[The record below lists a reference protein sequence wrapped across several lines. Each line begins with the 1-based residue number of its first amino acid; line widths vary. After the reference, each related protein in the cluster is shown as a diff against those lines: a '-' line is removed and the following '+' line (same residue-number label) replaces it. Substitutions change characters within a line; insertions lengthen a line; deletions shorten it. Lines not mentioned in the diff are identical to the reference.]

1 MQIIEITIDEV
12 RKVQIFNNYNEKSQN
27 DRETYTIDRLL
38 IKYQPTSTHIIH
50 TCSVGERPKVN
61 LQNIGTLYFDILKLS
76 QLILLILLIHLSL
89 PEAKTK
95 QNWVQESSSTAP
107 AEFSSR
113 SVRPFTKKR
122 VQKIYKTEK
131 HQQQRQK
138 SLDFRY
144 FFGLIVA

>member
-1 MQIIEITIDEV
+1 MHRICHQTEHLAFFYVESLESSNMRGLVYLYAVNTYLFAAFS
-12 RKVQIFNNYNEKSQN
+12 RKVT
-27 DRETYTIDRLL
+27 R
-38 IKYQPTSTHIIH
+38 YQQKANP
-50 TCSVGERPKVN
+50 
-61 LQNIGTLYFDILKLS
+61 QNIGTLYFDILKLS
-76 QLILLILLIHLSL
+76 QFILLILLIHLSL
-89 PEAKTK
+89 PEAKTH

-122 VQKIYKTEK
+122 VQKIYKTQK